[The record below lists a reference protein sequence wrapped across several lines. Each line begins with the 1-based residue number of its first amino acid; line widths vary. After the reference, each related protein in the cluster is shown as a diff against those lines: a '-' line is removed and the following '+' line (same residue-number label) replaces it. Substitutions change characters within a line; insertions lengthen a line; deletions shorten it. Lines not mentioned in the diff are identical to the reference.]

1 MKLFK
6 LFICILALLGN
17 AHAVHAT
24 TASDSEKLF
33 NWAENT
39 FPSIFPSR
47 RSTQNIEPW
56 LFRHYPE
63 SNIYVGVNKSDNNVY
78 AMGGPWGSSPTVID
92 TLPRLINYI
101 NSTGGSSAIAAC
113 DTAETLAGISYSQSG
128 NVVTV
133 TTNGTCATV
142 TDLSKTNLCKLPE
155 QSTASGISILGS
167 NNVTSSSIEGISTSI
182 PGLPNPFQAIV
193 DASANVKHC
202 TINAPAGAANLVV
215 NSDLCLDITAPLT
228 ATLGSLPVTGIVVTP
243 PVKYYTRGTFTNQTV
258 ADCFATDATTI
269 TDAFTGE
276 VWVNQDGN
284 FVKVGG

>member
-6 LFICILALLGN
+6 LLFCTFALIGN
-17 AHAVHAT
+17 IHSAHAT
-24 TASDSEKLF
+24 IASDTEKLF

-39 FPSIFPSR
+39 FPSIFSSR
-47 RSTQNIEPW
+47 RATQSIEPW

-63 SNIYVGVNKSDNNVY
+63 SNIYVGVNKSDNRVY

-92 TLPRLINYI
+92 TLSNLITYI
-101 NSTGGSSAIAAC
+101 NNTGGSSTIAAC
-113 DTAETLAGISYSQSG
+113 DTSNALPGFSYSQSG

-133 TTNGTCATV
+133 TTNGSCITAPE
-142 TDLSKTNLCKLPE
+142 LSNTNLCKIPE
-155 QSTASGISILGS
+155 QTAVSGISLLGS

-193 DASANVKHC
+193 DATASVKHC
-202 TINAPAGAANLVV
+202 TINAPAESANLVV
-215 NSDLCLDITAPLT
+215 NSDLCLDITASLT
-228 ATLGSLPVTGIVVTP
+228 GTLSSLPIEGIVITP
-243 PVKYYTRGTFTNQTV
+243 PVKYYTRGTYTNQTV

-276 VWVNQDGN
+276 VWVNQDGS